1 VDSEHLGVIVSAWL
15 GAPVG
20 IEDLTRLPGGASKDT
35 WSFSA
40 RERDGGLRRLVLRAD
55 RAESLGLSM
64 ALEAALLRA
73 ASSAGVPVPPV
84 VGVGGESEGAGA
96 AFLIMEFVD
105 GETIPR
111 RILRDGQLGAARSVL
126 AEQCGRIL
134 AAVHRIPPAAVPGLP
149 AGDPLE
155 QLRSQL
161 VQFGQPHPAFELGLL
176 WLERTRPARS
186 AECVVHGDFR
196 NGNLIIGAEGIR
208 AVLDWELAHLGEP
221 LEDLG
226 WLCVKAWRF
235 GSKLPVGG
243 FGTVEQ
249 LTAAYEGAGGGHVD
263 AAALDW
269 WTVFGTLRWGIICIA
284 QTLAH
289 VSGAVRS
296 VELAAIGR
304 RVCEVESDL
313 MDLLPWTG
321 IGDKARASDTSVAE
335 PDVSAAAPADARDR
349 PPHDVPSSVELLVA
363 VREFLESDVL
373 GATEGRVRFHTRVAA
388 NVVAMV
394 GRELQFGPDQ
404 AVAHS
409 LRLQQLGVS
418 SESELAAAIASGALQ
433 DRLGEVSDVV
443 RSTVAD
449 KLAVAN
455 PGYRSPP
462 RAE

>member
-1 VDSEHLGVIVSAWL
+1 MDSEHLGVIVSAWL

-155 QLRSQL
+155 QLRR
-161 VQFGQPHPAFELGLL
+161 HPGMA
-176 WLERTRPARS
+176 AS
-186 AECVVHGDFR
+186 AVEER